1 VAGHRGRRHPLGY
14 HEVMHPLIEQSRVGI
29 NQLCQQFAVQR
40 LELFGSATE
49 TNGEVGD
56 FDFIV
61 QMAAHETSQA
71 RRVIALAD
79 RLEALLGKPVDILSS
94 RAIRNPYFAQAVQR
108 QRVALYD
115 RA

>member
-1 VAGHRGRRHPLGY
+1 
-14 HEVMHPLIEQSRVGI
+14 
-29 NQLCQQFAVQR
+29 
-40 LELFGSATE
+40 
-49 TNGEVGD
+49 
-56 FDFIV
+56 
-61 QMAAHETSQA
+61 MAAHETSQA